1 MKHGFPTAKTF
12 DPFIVR
18 QGMIDKQHININIE
32 ATLPIMITLDE
43 YITTNII
50 KTNAIMK
57 NITCNLV
64 DPIMTDRFTFIGAVQ
79 SPLTKNV
86 IYFFYDKQEQ
96 DIFITPN
103 LAFTKLSN
111 ATAGFTF
118 SAYRLGSGER
128 LGNYNLNAVITP
140 SRTEA
145 RHFIT
150 EPKANVP
157 IKAHLITLTGVA
169 KESLFGQKD
178 NNYEEMVTDKI
189 NIYHTYSTTAVMVEL
204 GTISD
209 LLKTVGELPVYL
221 LFQQSIKQ
229 YGIDYIGP
237 KNTGNNKLYI
247 LLHF

>member
-1 MKHGFPTAKTF
+1 MQHGFPTDKIF

-18 QGMIDKQHININIE
+18 QCMLDKRHIKISVE

-43 YITTNII
+43 YITSNII
-50 KTNAIMK
+50 KTNSK
-57 NITCNLV
+57 LTNVTCNLV
-64 DPIMTDRFTFIGAVQ
+64 DNAMVNRFTFLGAVQ
-79 SPLTKNV
+79 SPLTNNI

-111 ATAGFTF
+111 ETAGFTF

-128 LGNYNLNAVITP
+128 LGNYNLNSVIAP
-140 SRTEA
+140 SRKEA
-145 RHFIT
+145 RYYIS
-150 EPKANVP
+150 EPKDKVP
-157 IKAHLITLTGVA
+157 LKAHLVTLTGA
-169 KESLFGQKD
+169 SKESLFGQKD
-178 NNYEEMVTDKI
+178 NQYEEMITDKI
-189 NIYHTYSTTAVMVEL
+189 NIYHAYSTIAVIVEL

-229 YGIDYIGP
+229 FGIDYIGP
-237 KNTGNNKLYI
+237 KNTGNNKLYV